1 LREIDL
7 GPDATLHNIAQTEAA
22 TKRLET
28 GEVKEMDSARR
39 RTPRLGR
46 DGKPWRPRKPRNSD
60 DLKRDELVEAV
71 LKEGNLGLYK
81 APEPTVQL
89 TGPEADDFMAEQFQ
103 REYFETVQSNNVRR
117 APPGPPSSGK
127 GDDRPK
133 GPKLGGSRS
142 ARAAMRAQE
151 EAAAAKKKKRR

>member
-7 GPDATLHNIAQTEAA
+7 GPDATLRNIAQTEAA
-22 TKRLET
+22 ARRLET
-28 GEVKEMDSARR
+28 GEVKEMEGARR
-39 RTPRLGR
+39 RKPRLGK
-46 DGKPWRPRKPRNSD
+46 DGKPWRLRKRRNSD

-81 APEPTVQL
+81 APEPQLQL
-89 TGPEADDFMAEQFQ
+89 TGQAADDFMAEQFQ
-103 REYFETVQSNNVRR
+103 REYFETVQNNHIKR
-117 APPGPPSSGK
+117 APPGPPGSGK

-151 EAAAAKKKKRR
+151 EAAAKKKKKR